1 MNFNEIRRIAKS
13 YFSPNKPINVPDVPS
28 TPGKPLVMSFSSRTV
43 KLSWAPP
50 LDVHNSPVREYIIKV
65 GSALLTLGGR
75 GGSCCKFL
83 KLMDCSLDESC
94 RAENGVRLVREGK
107 ASKLTE

>member
-1 MNFNEIRRIAKS
+1 
-13 YFSPNKPINVPDVPS
+13 
-28 TPGKPLVMSFSSRTV
+28 MSFSSRTV

-50 LDVHNSPVREYIIKV
+50 LDVHNSAVREYIIKV
-65 GSALLTLGGR
+65 GSALLSVVTPREGGEGGR

-94 RAENGVRLVREGK
+94 QAENGVRLVRDGK
-107 ASKLTE
+107 VSKTN